1 MQNIKG
7 FEMRRVDLWKAQLKA
22 ARAEL
27 RIRDREANAA
37 TRTVA
42 RLTKIIIELE
52 RKIDDYLAKS

>member
-1 MQNIKG
+1 MK
-7 FEMRRVDLWKAQLKA
+7 RVDLWKAQLKA

-27 RIRDREANAA
+27 RIRSREANAA
-37 TRTVA
+37 ARTVA